1 MGGSHD
7 RIGNMQQIRGVC
19 PVLSVPFTLTGAVDY
34 ESFRNLVQWVISCG
48 AESVLMFG
56 VASENIKLNDHERD
70 QLLEILVEEKRR
82 ASLTIVASVADHS
95 LELAVI
101 RARKYEAMGADF
113 INILPPSFF
122 APSAE
127 QILEH
132 LRGILAAV
140 EIPVIIQ
147 HLPQAGGMEDVAIL
161 AQLADEYENLAMIK
175 CEANPPSAS
184 IERVKSLTHGS
195 IGTLIGWGGIFWAEG
210 VQAGAVGVQPG
221 CALTDAYVW
230 AQGALDVGDF
240 TEFERRLNTFIPWIG
255 RWISNVEQLI
265 AVEKSILQRRG
276 IITTAY
282 CRRPTTTWD
291 AEIEATVLEAM
302 FFLSTIEEFTYENH

>member
-1 MGGSHD
+1 MS
-7 RIGNMQQIRGVC
+7 NLQQIRGVC
-19 PVLSVPFTLTGAVDY
+19 PVLSVPFTLNGEVDY

-48 AESVLMFG
+48 ARSVLMFG
-56 VASENIKLNDHERD
+56 VASENIKLNDEERD
-70 QLLEILVEEKRR
+70 RLLETLVEEKRK
-82 ASLTIVASVADHS
+82 ASLTVVASVADHS

-101 RARKYEAMGADF
+101 RARKYEFMGADF

-122 APSAE
+122 SPTAE

-161 AQLADEYENLAMIK
+161 AQLGVEYENLAMIK
-175 CEANPPSAS
+175 CEANPPAES

-195 IGTLIGWGGIFWAEG
+195 VGTLIGWGGIFWSQG
-210 VQAGAVGVQPG
+210 VQAGALGVQPG

-230 AQGALDVGDF
+230 AQHALDVGDF
-240 TEFERRLNTFIPWIG
+240 TEFEMRLNTFIPWIA
-255 RWISNVEQLI
+255 RWITNVEQLI

-276 IITTAY
+276 IISTAY
-282 CRRPTTTWD
+282 CRHPTTLWD
-291 AEIEATVLEAM
+291 AEIEATVIEAM
-302 FFLSTIEEFTYENH
+302 NFLSKMKGLINENH

>member
-1 MGGSHD
+1 MS
-7 RIGNMQQIRGVC
+7 NKQQIHGVC
-19 PVLSVPFTLTGAVDY
+19 PVLAVPFTPAGEVDGA
-34 ESFRNLVQWVISCG
+34 SFRNLAQWIISCG
-48 AESVLMFG
+48 AKSVLMFG
-56 VASENIKLNDHERD
+56 VASENIKLSDDERD
-70 QLLEILVEEKRR
+70 RLLEILVEEKRK

-132 LRGILAAV
+132 LRGVLGAV
-140 EIPVIIQ
+140 KIPVIIQ
-147 HLPQAGGMEDVAIL
+147 HLPQAGGVEDVAVL

-184 IERVKSLTHGS
+184 IERVKSLSHGA
-195 IGTLIGWGGIFWAEG
+195 IGTLVGWGGIFWSQG
-210 VQAGAVGVQPG
+210 VQAGALGVQPG
-221 CALTDAYVW
+221 CALTDAYLW
-230 AQGALDVGDF
+230 AQNALDAGDF
-240 TEFERRLNTFIPWIG
+240 TEFEKRLNTFIPWIT
-255 RWISNVEQLI
+255 RWISNLEQLI
-265 AVEKSILQRRG
+265 AIEKSVLQRRG
-276 IITTAY
+276 IIATAY

-291 AEIEATVLEAM
+291 AEVEATVQDAM
-302 FFLSTIEEFTYENH
+302 TFLNETNFHG